1 LAIGF
6 TFSITKLMGNDQ
18 SYKENLVSNYVICDY
33 NYSRVIM
40 IRNHFYNYYFC
51 KLVIIIILIVLTKK
65 YIADTT
71 IYFFDANY
79 IFL

>member
-1 LAIGF
+1 
-6 TFSITKLMGNDQ
+6 
-18 SYKENLVSNYVICDY
+18 
-33 NYSRVIM
+33 M
-40 IRNHFYNYYFC
+40 IRNHFYSYFC

-65 YIADTT
+65 YIVDTLKDTT